1 MTARILIFR
10 GGWAGH
16 DPVPTSELVAKT
28 LRERG
33 VEVDIQDTQA
43 CLLEPDLAERYQVIV
58 PVWTMGEIGKAEL
71 QALIAAVQKG
81 VAVGGWHG
89 GAGDAFRQST
99 QYQFMIGG
107 QWVAHPGGVIDYRV
121 NIVQHDHPIL
131 KGLKDFDMHSE
142 QYYMHVDPNSNVLAT
157 TTFDARHAEWIDGT
171 VMPVVWTRRY
181 GKGRVFYSSLGH
193 VIADF
198 ERTPEVLEIT
208 VRGLMWAAG
217 VL

>member
-71 QALIAAVQKG
+71 QALIGAVQKG

>member
-193 VIADF
+193 VIGDF

>member
-71 QALIAAVQKG
+71 QALIGAVQKG
-81 VAVGGWHG
+81 VAVGGW
-89 GAGDAFRQST
+89 
-99 QYQFMIGG
+99 
-107 QWVAHPGGVIDYRV
+107 
-121 NIVQHDHPIL
+121 
-131 KGLKDFDMHSE
+131 
-142 QYYMHVDPNSNVLAT
+142 
-157 TTFDARHAEWIDGT
+157 
-171 VMPVVWTRRY
+171 
-181 GKGRVFYSSLGH
+181 
-193 VIADF
+193 
-198 ERTPEVLEIT
+198 
-208 VRGLMWAAG
+208 
-217 VL
+217 

>member
-1 MTARILIFR
+1 MTTRILIFR

-71 QALIAAVQKG
+71 QALIGAVQKG

>member
-1 MTARILIFR
+1 MTARVLIFR
-10 GGWAGH
+10 GGWTGH

-28 LRERG
+28 LRARG

-71 QALIAAVQKG
+71 QALIGAVQKG

>member
-1 MTARILIFR
+1 MTTRILIFR

-71 QALIAAVQKG
+71 QALIGAVQKG

-157 TTFDARHAEWIDGT
+157 TTFDARHADWIDGT

>member
-1 MTARILIFR
+1 MTARVLIFR
-10 GGWAGH
+10 GGWQGH
-16 DPVPTSELVAKT
+16 DPVPTSDLVAET

-33 VEVDIQDTQA
+33 LEVDIQDNQA
-43 CLLEPDLAERYQVIV
+43 CLLESGLTERYQLIV
-58 PVWTMGEIGKAEL
+58 PVWTMGEIGKAEA
-71 QALIAAVQKG
+71 QALTGAVRNG
-81 VAVGGWHG
+81 VAIGGWHG
-89 GAGDAFRQST
+89 GAGDAFRQNT
-99 QYQFMIGG
+99 EYQFMIGG
-107 QWVAHPGGVIDYRV
+107 QWVAHPGGIIDYRV

-131 KGLKDFDMHSE
+131 KGIKDFDMHSE
-142 QYYMHVDPNSNVLAT
+142 QYYMHVDPKNNVLAT

-171 VMPVVWTRRY
+171 IMPVLWTRRY

-198 ERTPEVLEIT
+198 ERTPEVLEVT

>member
-1 MTARILIFR
+1 MTARVLIFR

-33 VEVDIQDTQA
+33 VEVDIHDSQA

-71 QALIAAVQKG
+71 QALISAVQKG

-131 KGLKDFDMHSE
+131 KGIKDFDMHSE
-142 QYYMHVDPNSNVLAT
+142 QYYMHVDPNSDVLAT

-208 VRGLMWAAG
+208 VRGLLWAAG

>member
-71 QALIAAVQKG
+71 QALIGAVQKG

-121 NIVQHDHPIL
+121 NIVQHDHPTL

>member
-71 QALIAAVQKG
+71 QALIGAVQKG

-157 TTFDARHAEWIDGT
+157 TTFDARHADWIDGT